1 MASTVAMKNFEKK
14 EKVSLGGAASLVRGA
29 VWVGLSLVMACG
41 GLAAVEPEGAGGVRP
56 GEPEALDA
64 ADDRFVAPLVELPG
78 VDVWDARVANT
89 QPLSTFAMP
98 VSILRYEPRVDI
110 QERNTGEAQADVSI
124 RGGTFESTAFRVGAV
139 TLFDPQ
145 TGHYFAEIPIAPQM
159 LSLPV
164 VETGVAN
171 ALSGFNSLVGTIQ
184 WNWAPIVTRA
194 EVGSGIGN
202 HGLNYQS
209 MYGGWMSDKPEVA
222 GRRVGM
228 DIDIARSEG
237 NGTIPGG
244 DHEYMR
250 YNGRIQ
256 LRGENDQLDLFG
268 GYQSKFFG
276 WPDLYAPQQLHNL
289 VGSSGFE
296 SENLQ
301 TTLLLANYR
310 TNMTGGDYLEVSGYF
325 RRNRDDYD
333 FDRYRPNLFGQ
344 PFMHETRVWSLGW
357 DGRFST
363 VNGDWAL
370 RTSGQFLADSINS
383 TALTFGN
390 YRNRNYLYMTVAPEY
405 TYELESGWTLTALAG
420 VSLYGSNRDSYAGS
434 PLARLAATSTDSAG
448 REWTLYTEFAKSAQL
463 PGYTALNSNPA
474 GGLFRGDASLGMERA
489 YNYEIGAAVEADGWL
504 FQTSLFYRQERDL
517 TDWVYDSTLPP
528 TASRAASAV
537 NVDTIGCEVLGGYR
551 RDFVDLLV
559 GYTYLSKSE
568 SYRRPGVDASFYSGN
583 YPRHRVTAA
592 AVVRLPYGFE
602 LRLDNEF
609 RVQAPNTLR
618 SGTSEPI
625 FTTVGLFWFPSQV
638 KGLELSASLDNV
650 WDTRYEQVPG
660 VPGGGRQWTLGATM
674 RF

>member
-1 MASTVAMKNFEKK
+1 MPPVDR
-14 EKVSLGGAASLVRGA
+14 VQRLVCMS
-29 VWVGLSLVMACG
+29 LSLLFACG
-41 GLAAVEPEGAGGVRP
+41 GLAASGEDPVILP
-56 GEPEALDA
+56 GSPTALDVV
-64 ADDRFVAPLVELPG
+64 DSEFMAPLVELPG
-78 VDVWDARVANT
+78 FDVWDTRLANT

-110 QERNTGEAQADVSI
+110 QERNAVEAQADVSI

-164 VETGVAN
+164 VETGVGN

-184 WNWAPIVTRA
+184 WQWAPIVTRA
-194 EVGSGIGN
+194 EIAAGFGN
-202 HGLNYQS
+202 NSLNYQNA
-209 MYGGWMSDKPEVA
+209 YGGWISDDALVA
-222 GRRVGM
+222 GRRLGLDV
-228 DIDIARSEG
+228 DIGRSEG
-237 NGTIPGG
+237 NGTIDGG
-244 DHEYMR
+244 DHQYMR

-256 LRGENDQLDLFG
+256 LQGENDQLDLFG

-276 WPDLYAPQQLHNL
+276 WPYLYAPRQLHAI

-310 TNMTGGDYLEVSGYF
+310 AEMVGGNHFELSGYY

-333 FDRYRPNLFGQ
+333 FDRYRPTLFNQ

-357 DGRFST
+357 DGRVST
-363 VNGDWAL
+363 DSGEWAL
-370 RTSGQFLADSINS
+370 LTSGQVLADSINS

-390 YRNRNYLYMTVAPEY
+390 YRNRNYLFATLAPEY
-405 TYELESGWTLTALAG
+405 THQLESDWTLTALAG
-420 VSLYGSNRDSYAGS
+420 ASLFGSDRDSFAAS
-434 PLARLAATSTDSAG
+434 PVARLAATTTDGAD
-448 REWTLYTEFAKSAQL
+448 RTWTLYTEFAKSAQL
-463 PGYTALNSNPA
+463 PGYTALNSNPNA
-474 GGLFRGDASLGMERA
+474 GLFRGDPSLGMERA
-489 YNYEIGAAVEADGWL
+489 YNYEIGAAFETDMWL
-504 FQTSLFYRQERDL
+504 LQTAVFYRQARDL
-517 TDWVYDSTLPP
+517 TDWVFDSTLPP

-537 NVDTIGCEVLGGYR
+537 NVDTIGWEALGGYR
-551 RDFVDLLV
+551 RDFLDLLV
-559 GYTYLSKSE
+559 GYTYMSKSE

-583 YPRHRVTAA
+583 YARHRITAA
-592 AVVRLPYGFE
+592 AVVRLPLGFE
-602 LRLDNEF
+602 VRVDNEF
-609 RVQAPNTLR
+609 RVQAPNSLR

-625 FTTVGLFWFPSQV
+625 FTTVGLFWFPPQV
-638 KGLELSASLDNV
+638 KGLELSASLDNA

-660 VPGGGRQWTLGATM
+660 VPGGGRQWTLGAAF